1 MNKFKKLD
9 KRVITIISIVCLI
22 LVSAVIAALAE
33 SSTSEIYGNE
43 SIISGDLYFMSKNQ
57 KVTSIPVDEP
67 VSLHVFIGLSAS
79 ATSDQY
85 YVIDLDSLDF
95 DIYNLNSENKIKIQ
109 ASEGNIIEAWVRDKG
124 DGTGEIVISGWK
136 SGTTLSF
143 NLTGEFHEKGKT
155 TATMATN
162 KNFSNGKLTAEI
174 ESYGENLIEYSNS
187 KNVNYN
193 SLYISPDG
201 TVIKDASG
209 NDLSTNNS
217 LLEYT
222 LRGTLVNNP
231 DNETIT
237 KITVNDTLTIPSGIN
252 IEDLDTLKS
261 YLSFSGIDEN
271 DIKITVGTTDG
282 TYIRKVNISYTL
294 DSSNEINNY
303 LYSDTNKMY
312 FDVVNA
318 IKNNG
323 TNISKGTTITLQNE
337 LESSYES
344 SFHKGTADKVSA
356 ETTIEKEPGSKF
368 DYDKEV
374 DSVKDNHNTW
384 NAGQGFVV
392 QGDEIKYRITIDNSG
407 SETGK
412 VNFTDWIP
420 IGTEFVSAEVVE
432 TNGASDVTWA
442 KNEYDGR
449 KIEGSATINK
459 GGKLVLAVTVKVT
472 GDNNTTLRNELW
484 SNNTVVDYA
493 DVPQK
498 KKVDLAISKVSDNA
512 NVNIGD
518 TITYTIKVTN
528 NGIMD
533 TTTDVVDFIPDG
545 FEVTDSNGGTIT
557 TETDENGNN
566 VTKVTWSNVT
576 IRAGE
581 TITYTLVGK
590 VKDNA
595 PSTIIN
601 KVYVD
606 KDGENEKWDDD
617 YVYVIDPEQSTT
629 LTKLVN
635 GSSSIT
641 ASYGDQ
647 ITYTISLRNTGVSY
661 NLDDVGGKIVVKDTI
676 PSEISW
682 DSSKVYYEV
691 NGTKYT
697 DGIEINGNDITWTY
711 TGTGL
716 TDNIFS
722 QWKTIKLYIPG
733 TVNVKPQDGIL
744 EIRNTAK
751 SETLDRESTAII
763 YVKPAEKV
771 DCEKYV
777 YRIYDDKDSLIYQN
791 TTGGKVDN
799 IDTLVRENYT
809 VVYRVKI
816 KNIGENEVKK
826 LVLNEYASDASQLL
840 IDNSYYTQI
849 DVSDTSIT
857 TDNGS
862 IVVKQYDQNENYIG
876 WFTTPYIYY
885 WGSADITTEDYKDRN
900 DYTRL
905 YSDGIGEFSLSPN
918 QEITWEYSMKTSNTE
933 FYRATNYVKNKE
945 DNVVYPSE
953 TLYAPKG
960 IKSIEKGVALTDI
973 DNISTANT
981 YKDRLSLLY
990 KDVNNKY
997 FMYKLSVV
1005 TEGYLDETF
1014 TINDVLGNT
1023 NLKYVTDES
1032 DSNLPI
1038 VNIKMQTYEGGFEY
1052 DFNSYKTT
1060 INGNNMQ
1067 ITITPPAESTQNKS
1081 IYYTIYY
1088 LVKLDDNAKGN
1099 ITSIN
1104 TASITIGEKTVSDTA
1119 EVVIL
1124 EEQTYPGLEKKF
1136 QGVYFDNTTQKDET
1150 GYNPRLTTG
1159 ATEGAHIVWNVSI
1172 TNAKATNA
1180 KDMLNYTIQDVLP
1193 TLYSYDDTYR
1203 NNSTS
1208 TAKYYPSIIIYD
1220 DSGKAIKT
1228 INAYDS
1234 SSNGYNT
1241 AFIEPEVTTI
1251 TENGITKNLIKWNF
1265 NGDEY
1270 KLQPGYKMVITFST
1284 KVDTPSAGKFI
1295 NNAYLT
1301 IKDGFLDSN
1310 VCSGTVKYF
1319 NGEKAINAQDSITTY
1334 SAIITTSYKEVE
1346 TLYDTSS
1353 PLYGYAS
1360 SNNKTE
1366 QTMKGQAGED
1376 IRYTLNIENNSED
1389 TMKKLVLI
1397 DRLPYV
1403 GDKYTLTDDN
1413 RNSGFSIKYKNLE
1426 NIKFYKYNSDTK
1438 QETEMLLTNGTDYK
1452 VEFSNEKQNSFNSE
1466 SSDWIGGSQ
1475 VASWHEGFQDGDVN
1489 IRITFSENLYI
1500 NPNEKM
1506 VVKLIASIPGGKEI
1520 ENSGEDHISWNNFGY
1535 CYTAVK
1541 YEDNSQVIS
1550 DDIVAES
1557 SKVGVWVEE
1566 QLTKLKFTKVWNDN
1580 NNFHNVRPT
1589 EIKIQLQKRLEGE
1602 TEYTN
1607 VGDQITIDSLV
1618 YQSATNPNEWIYT
1631 FEDLP
1636 KYENGKKIEY
1646 KVIEVSTSQNYEKT
1660 EPEISE
1666 NDDGFIVKIQNTE
1679 VTGKIKVKKKV
1690 KYNNDDISNSV
1701 DKTFYFVVKMSGN
1714 RYVMHDEN
1722 GNTYIETISS
1732 LVGSNKLANAL
1743 WEINPKNKNDIEIDN
1758 LIKGESYQVIEVT
1771 ENGEKIGTNNSNY
1784 NVTYSS
1790 DSVTVESASKIEEIT
1805 ITNAIKTKN
1814 LEITKIWNDSINTSH
1829 RPESIEIIVYAGDS
1843 IAKDIYGNDV
1853 KVTLNSSNATD
1864 DYTWKYIFSNLP
1876 VLDRNGNEIIY
1887 TIKENFNSEFYN
1899 SSIDGT
1905 KITNDFTV
1913 PGDKITITV
1922 NKEWESLESYIPDS
1936 IKVVLNEY
1944 IDNNLTNTKEIII
1957 SKNDCTISNDGT
1969 WVYVIN
1975 NLPKYDSATGK
1986 EIRYEVVEQK
1996 LKNFEVKVVNSNYEG
2011 DSKSITLKNTL
2022 KRGSLTVT
2030 KKVKSAHDED
2040 ITDNMNASYYFIVK
2054 SGSKYLDANGELQE
2068 NPYKFTI
2075 TTGRDSQHSVTIQNV
2090 LLDKEYTVIETDING
2105 TPLGNNTEDYN
2116 ISYNTSDTVTI
2127 TEESPNGNVEII
2139 NKLINK
2145 KLVVT
2150 KEWNDN
2156 NNFHNI
2162 RPTEIKIQLQKRL
2175 QGETGYT
2182 NVGDP
2187 VTISSNNQVQGNAN
2201 EWTYTFE
2208 DLPKYENGKKI
2219 EYNVV
2224 EILDN
2229 LNYNQNVGNV
2239 IETEDGYKVVI
2250 ENTEQ
2255 VGNIKVNKKVTYNTE
2270 DISENIDKTFYFV
2283 VKMSGNRYVMHD
2295 EKGDTYIEQIDTLI
2309 GNKDKISNAL
2319 WEINPKN
2326 TSGVKISN
2334 LVLNEEYK
2342 VIEVNANGE
2351 ELNSNN
2357 SDYNISYSNNTVT
2370 IKTSEEVPE
2379 VVITNGIKTKELEI
2393 TKKWNDSQNTS
2404 HRPSKIYVTLYANS
2418 NIATDINGNKLEN
2431 VEINTS
2437 NATDGYTWKYTFKN
2451 LPVLDKNGNEIIY
2464 TISENSN
2471 YDFYSQSI
2479 NGLVITNTFTTK
2491 VEYRGLN
2498 ITKNWDNGGNLYEEN
2513 FRPET
2518 VMFVIVR
2525 TDTNEEVRVVTV
2537 NKDTNWKYSCNDLL
2551 KYNENGYEIEYKV
2564 YEVVP
2569 DSIYYT
2575 YKNVMTLNNRKVIE
2589 AQTENKI
2596 DYEVTNK
2603 FEIPKDTVK
2612 ITVNKMWESDVS
2624 YIPSSITVTL
2634 KGYVDT
2640 TAVST
2645 QKITINKS
2653 DCIVNDDGTW
2663 VYVIKNLPKYDSVR
2677 GKEITY
2683 EITEEKINN
2692 FESYV
2697 VSKNYAGENKYITLK
2712 NILQR
2717 GSLTVTKKVKN
2728 SQNEDITNTINAKY
2742 YFVVKQGDKY
2752 LNANGELQ
2760 DAKVVFTIKAG
2771 SESVHA
2777 VVIENVLLDKEYTIV
2792 ETDAEGN
2799 EFSKV
2804 TKDYDVSYSLN
2815 NGKVTITQANPD
2827 GSMEIIN
2834 KLKNTQITIN
2844 KIWNDNNNE
2853 YQLRPKYIKVK
2864 LHTIKQNED
2873 KTEEITISKESCQV
2887 IDNKWVYVIKDLPNY
2902 DDYGNRITYR
2912 IEEIEKLDWYYQSKE
2927 ITERQDGINYEFT
2940 ITNTEVLGE
2949 YSVILRKVDENNNP
2963 ISDINF
2969 NVDGKIYTTDNN
2981 GESVVVD
2988 KKVIYDDKIEQL
3000 TIDEISY
3007 TGDVGQ
3013 KKFIKIK
3020 EPISIYITKDEV
3032 DNKCKVTGIS
3042 FDKDSEYNTK
3052 IIKDVEIENDQK
3064 VQITAEIKDDVI
3076 SVVVPNVEQKFDMSL
3091 KKFITKVDDKNLES
3105 REPEFVKGEN
3115 GSYTYKKNDEL
3126 ESVVN
3131 NNLVTY
3137 TIRVYN
3143 EGNVHG
3149 YASVIEDDIP
3159 DGLEFVPDN
3168 EINKQYKWKM
3178 IDNKNKITE
3187 NANEAIK
3194 IWTPYLSKEKGGEGN
3209 LIKAFDE
3216 NTMDTPDY
3224 KDIQVVFRVTEPS
3237 SKDRIVENKAQI
3249 IETRDMDNKT
3259 AKDIDST
3266 PNVWINGEDDQD
3278 TERVRVKYFDL
3289 ALSKCVTKA
3298 IITKDGNEQIIKTGN
3313 TPEGEKEK
3321 IAKVDVKTSEIQNV
3335 TVKFEYV
3342 IRVTNEG
3349 EIAGYAKEITDYIPE
3364 GLKFVKEDNPNWKE
3378 ENGKVTTEE
3387 LKDTLLQPNESKD
3400 VTIVLTW
3407 INGENNMGIKTNV
3420 AEISKDSNEYNTK
3433 DIDSTPGNMNMNEDD
3448 LDDAQVMITATTGQA
3463 AVYIVL
3469 TITVL
3474 GILVVGIVVVKKALV
3489 K

>member
-9 KRVITIISIVCLI
+9 ERVITIISIVCLI

-323 TNISKGTTITLQNE
+323 TNISKGTKITLENE

-449 KIEGSATINK
+449 KIEGTATINK

-484 SNNTVVDYA
+484 SNNTMVDYA

-606 KDGENEKWDDD
+606 KDGNNEKWDDD
-617 YVYVIDPEQSTT
+617 YVYIIDPEQSTT

-635 GSSSIT
+635 ESSSIT
-641 ASYGDQ
+641 ANYGNQ

-661 NLDDVGGKIVVKDTI
+661 NLDDIGGKIVVKDTI

-682 DSSKVYYEV
+682 DASKVYYEV

-722 QWKTIKLYIPG
+722 QWQTIKLYIPG
-733 TVNVKPQDGIL
+733 TVNVKPQDGTL

-862 IVVKQYDQNENYIG
+862 IVVKQYDKNENYIG

-990 KDVNNKY
+990 KDVDNKY

-1032 DSNLPI
+1032 NSNLPI

-1136 QGVYFDNTTQKDET
+1136 QGAYFDNTTQKDET

-1251 TENGITKNLIKWNF
+1251 TEDGITKNLIKWNF

-1270 KLQPGYKMVITFST
+1270 RLQPGYKMIITFST

-1319 NGEKAINAQDSITTY
+1319 NGEKAINAQDSVTTY

-1466 SSDWIGGSQ
+1466 SSDWIGGNQ

-1500 NPNEKM
+1500 NPKEKV
-1506 VVKLIASIPGGKEI
+1506 VVKLIASIPEGKEI

-2054 SGSKYLDANGELQE
+2054 SGSKYLNANGELQE
-2068 NPYKFTI
+2068 NLYKFTI
-2075 TTGRDSQHSVTIQNV
+2075 TTGRDSKNSVTIQNV
-2090 LLDKEYTVIETDING
+2090 LLDKEYTVIET
-2105 TPLGNNTEDYN
+2105 
-2116 ISYNTSDTVTI
+2116 
-2127 TEESPNGNVEII
+2127 
-2139 NKLINK
+2139 
-2145 KLVVT
+2145 
-2150 KEWNDN
+2150 
-2156 NNFHNI
+2156 
-2162 RPTEIKIQLQKRL
+2162 R
-2175 QGETGYT
+2175 
-2182 NVGDP
+2182 
-2187 VTISSNNQVQGNAN
+2187 
-2201 EWTYTFE
+2201 
-2208 DLPKYENGKKI
+2208 
-2219 EYNVV
+2219 
-2224 EILDN
+2224 
-2229 LNYNQNVGNV
+2229 
-2239 IETEDGYKVVI
+2239 
-2250 ENTEQ
+2250 
-2255 VGNIKVNKKVTYNTE
+2255 
-2270 DISENIDKTFYFV
+2270 
-2283 VKMSGNRYVMHD
+2283 
-2295 EKGDTYIEQIDTLI
+2295 
-2309 GNKDKISNAL
+2309 
-2319 WEINPKN
+2319 
-2326 TSGVKISN
+2326 
-2334 LVLNEEYK
+2334 
-2342 VIEVNANGE
+2342 E
-2351 ELNSNN
+2351 ELP
-2357 SDYNISYSNNTVT
+2357 I
-2370 IKTSEEVPE
+2370 
-2379 VVITNGIKTKELEI
+2379 
-2393 TKKWNDSQNTS
+2393 
-2404 HRPSKIYVTLYANS
+2404 
-2418 NIATDINGNKLEN
+2418 
-2431 VEINTS
+2431 
-2437 NATDGYTWKYTFKN
+2437 
-2451 LPVLDKNGNEIIY
+2451 
-2464 TISENSN
+2464 
-2471 YDFYSQSI
+2471 
-2479 NGLVITNTFTTK
+2479 
-2491 VEYRGLN
+2491 LN
-2498 ITKNWDNGGNLYEEN
+2498 
-2513 FRPET
+2513 
-2518 VMFVIVR
+2518 
-2525 TDTNEEVRVVTV
+2525 
-2537 NKDTNWKYSCNDLL
+2537 
-2551 KYNENGYEIEYKV
+2551 
-2564 YEVVP
+2564 
-2569 DSIYYT
+2569 
-2575 YKNVMTLNNRKVIE
+2575 
-2589 AQTENKI
+2589 
-2596 DYEVTNK
+2596 
-2603 FEIPKDTVK
+2603 
-2612 ITVNKMWESDVS
+2612 
-2624 YIPSSITVTL
+2624 
-2634 KGYVDT
+2634 
-2640 TAVST
+2640 
-2645 QKITINKS
+2645 
-2653 DCIVNDDGTW
+2653 
-2663 VYVIKNLPKYDSVR
+2663 
-2677 GKEITY
+2677 
-2683 EITEEKINN
+2683 
-2692 FESYV
+2692 
-2697 VSKNYAGENKYITLK
+2697 
-2712 NILQR
+2712 
-2717 GSLTVTKKVKN
+2717 
-2728 SQNEDITNTINAKY
+2728 
-2742 YFVVKQGDKY
+2742 
-2752 LNANGELQ
+2752 
-2760 DAKVVFTIKAG
+2760 
-2771 SESVHA
+2771 
-2777 VVIENVLLDKEYTIV
+2777 
-2792 ETDAEGN
+2792 
-2799 EFSKV
+2799 
-2804 TKDYDVSYSLN
+2804 
-2815 NGKVTITQANPD
+2815 
-2827 GSMEIIN
+2827 
-2834 KLKNTQITIN
+2834 
-2844 KIWNDNNNE
+2844 
-2853 YQLRPKYIKVK
+2853 
-2864 LHTIKQNED
+2864 
-2873 KTEEITISKESCQV
+2873 
-2887 IDNKWVYVIKDLPNY
+2887 
-2902 DDYGNRITYR
+2902 
-2912 IEEIEKLDWYYQSKE
+2912 
-2927 ITERQDGINYEFT
+2927 
-2940 ITNTEVLGE
+2940 
-2949 YSVILRKVDENNNP
+2949 
-2963 ISDINF
+2963 
-2969 NVDGKIYTTDNN
+2969 
-2981 GESVVVD
+2981 
-2988 KKVIYDDKIEQL
+2988 
-3000 TIDEISY
+3000 
-3007 TGDVGQ
+3007 
-3013 KKFIKIK
+3013 
-3020 EPISIYITKDEV
+3020 
-3032 DNKCKVTGIS
+3032 
-3042 FDKDSEYNTK
+3042 
-3052 IIKDVEIENDQK
+3052 
-3064 VQITAEIKDDVI
+3064 
-3076 SVVVPNVEQKFDMSL
+3076 
-3091 KKFITKVDDKNLES
+3091 
-3105 REPEFVKGEN
+3105 
-3115 GSYTYKKNDEL
+3115 
-3126 ESVVN
+3126 
-3131 NNLVTY
+3131 
-3137 TIRVYN
+3137 
-3143 EGNVHG
+3143 
-3149 YASVIEDDIP
+3149 
-3159 DGLEFVPDN
+3159 
-3168 EINKQYKWKM
+3168 
-3178 IDNKNKITE
+3178 
-3187 NANEAIK
+3187 
-3194 IWTPYLSKEKGGEGN
+3194 
-3209 LIKAFDE
+3209 
-3216 NTMDTPDY
+3216 
-3224 KDIQVVFRVTEPS
+3224 
-3237 SKDRIVENKAQI
+3237 
-3249 IETRDMDNKT
+3249 
-3259 AKDIDST
+3259 
-3266 PNVWINGEDDQD
+3266 
-3278 TERVRVKYFDL
+3278 
-3289 ALSKCVTKA
+3289 
-3298 IITKDGNEQIIKTGN
+3298 
-3313 TPEGEKEK
+3313 
-3321 IAKVDVKTSEIQNV
+3321 
-3335 TVKFEYV
+3335 
-3342 IRVTNEG
+3342 
-3349 EIAGYAKEITDYIPE
+3349 
-3364 GLKFVKEDNPNWKE
+3364 
-3378 ENGKVTTEE
+3378 
-3387 LKDTLLQPNESKD
+3387 
-3400 VTIVLTW
+3400 
-3407 INGENNMGIKTNV
+3407 
-3420 AEISKDSNEYNTK
+3420 
-3433 DIDSTPGNMNMNEDD
+3433 
-3448 LDDAQVMITATTGQA
+3448 
-3463 AVYIVL
+3463 
-3469 TITVL
+3469 
-3474 GILVVGIVVVKKALV
+3474 
-3489 K
+3489 